1 MAEFD
6 IPGLAGLRGELTVL
20 AASRAKQKTKSP
32 LLGNI
37 VRELYAEIREARL
50 AGHGWGKMAAIIRK
64 HTKCP
69 CSQKTVRDEF
79 NTIDAEWEKKTGVA
93 AIEPVPAKKRG
104 RPKNVQQM
112 DKTA

>member
-6 IPGLAGLRGELTVL
+6 IPGLAGLRGEMTVL
-20 AASRAKQKTKSP
+20 AARPGGGRRKSP
-32 LLGNI
+32 LLAKI
-37 VRELYAEIREARL
+37 VREVYAEIREARL
-50 AGHGWGKMAAIIRK
+50 AGHGWGKLAAIIRK

-69 CSQKTVRDEF
+69 CSQNTVRDEF

-93 AIEPVPAKKRG
+93 AIEPIPAKKRG
-104 RPKNVQQM
+104 RPKNVQM